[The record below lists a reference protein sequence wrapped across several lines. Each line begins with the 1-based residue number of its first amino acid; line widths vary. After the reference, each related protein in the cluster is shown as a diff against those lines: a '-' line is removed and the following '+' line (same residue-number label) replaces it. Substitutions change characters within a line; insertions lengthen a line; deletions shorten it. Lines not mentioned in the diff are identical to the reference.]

1 MRRAVA
7 FLLCCAFIASS
18 GIAGAQDAPAAKD
31 GASKAKAPEPY
42 KRSEFPQWALDL
54 RRAEAVAFGSL
65 PFTVFFAQTVVET
78 YRSYK
83 HDWDRAYAPW
93 PVKTTG
99 GVPLS
104 SEEFGRTFA
113 IGCAGAVVFA
123 AVDHLLVVAKRK
135 KARRI
140 ESERPAATYT
150 VERTPADRSDEFGET
165 PIPHDPPPD
174 PSQAAEPAAP

>member
-7 FLLCCAFIASS
+7 LLLCAAFACSS
-18 GIAGAQDAPAAKD
+18 FAGAQDTSAAKD
-31 GASKAKAPEPY
+31 GEAKSTAPEPY

-65 PFTVFFAQTVVET
+65 PFTVFFAQTAIET

-123 AVDHLLVVAKRK
+123 AVDHLIVVAKRK
-135 KARRI
+135 KARKI

-165 PIPHDPPPD
+165 PIPHDLPPD
-174 PSQAAEPAAP
+174 PSQPAAPAAP